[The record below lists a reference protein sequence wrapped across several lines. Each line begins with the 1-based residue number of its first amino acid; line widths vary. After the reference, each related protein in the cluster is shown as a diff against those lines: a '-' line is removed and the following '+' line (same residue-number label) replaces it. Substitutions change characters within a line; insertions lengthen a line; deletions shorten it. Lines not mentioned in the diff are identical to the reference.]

1 MKEKSEFGNK
11 DRDGVEKFQ
20 LKACK
25 TEMICRRCT
34 VTQSCL
40 KPLVFELR
48 YTFWKENL
56 EYLCASEFPSWS
68 FRKLGAP
75 RAVTAEDAGSLTA
88 AASGASPHTAT

>member
-1 MKEKSEFGNK
+1 MKEKKSEFGNK

-48 YTFWKENL
+48 YTF
-56 EYLCASEFPSWS
+56 
-68 FRKLGAP
+68 
-75 RAVTAEDAGSLTA
+75 
-88 AASGASPHTAT
+88 